1 MRTLKQRIFLASW
14 QRRMASGGNCS
25 SKERLFTVADAI
37 LNIPSIKAARLN
49 RKVRSSNLQQNKTKT
64 GNSQISLKLP
74 QKFIRTEKSLPRVTR
89 MSKKMLFRGSQP
101 RRRVVLRQFQET
113 AASSETQQ
121 QPNAVIQGE

>member
-1 MRTLKQRIFLASW
+1 
-14 QRRMASGGNCS
+14 MASGGNCS

-37 LNIPSIKAARLN
+37 VNIPSIKAARLN

-74 QKFIRTEKSLPRVTR
+74 QKFIRTEKPLPRVTR

-113 AASSETQQ
+113 SASSETQQ